1 MAVGVG
7 AESKRMKIERQWSSS
22 WSRLPED
29 IIFSIMNRLGYVG
42 QLRFRAVCK
51 SWRQANIRGIKSA
64 DTLPWKMAVD
74 PRSCCFMT
82 LLKIKNTLL
91 IQRFLLRNMVGS
103 FLRNEKMMKKSIP
116 TWLMQHSSCIHL
128 SLIGLFTYR
137 ILYWSWMTKQ
147 HFLCLQ
153 ILQIVRLDRDKKLLI
168 RMCRPGET
176 TWIKLAIFK
185 FFDTEDS
192 SEKYGPAHNVEY
204 VDGVLYIS
212 FEQIAVVAYNPKL
225 DDSKLYPYPCNEG
238 KNIVYEYLFES
249 DGNLLL
255 YHDELDDLVFRLDRP
270 QMKWIRIH
278 NLDNRSL
285 FLGTN
290 SWLFIPMEE
299 TSELVN
305 TRHAVVCHCSMC
317 TKISGSF
324 HLDVRHMEDYCW
336 IQVPQMI
343 WCLICF
349 LVSGFHKLDDVL
361 FVFYF
366 LRFRWGLLHM
376 SYIYGTEILWRFYW
390 KAMRQRQK
398 GSAEVWT

>member
-1 MAVGVG
+1 MAVGGG

-74 PRSCCFMT
+74 PRSCCFVT
-82 LLKIKNTLL
+82 LLTIKNTLL
-91 IQRFLLRNMVGS
+91 IQ
-103 FLRNEKMMKKSIP
+103 
-116 TWLMQHSSCIHL
+116 
-128 SLIGLFTYR
+128 
-137 ILYWSWMTKQ
+137 
-147 HFLCLQ
+147 
-153 ILQIVRLDRDKKLLI
+153 
-168 RMCRPGET
+168 RPGET

-204 VDGVLYIS
+204 VDGVLFIS

-255 YHDELDDLVFRLDRP
+255 YHDELDDLVFRDKKARQRYERKHKAETKRLGRDFV
-270 QMKWIRIH
+270 
-278 NLDNRSL
+278 NSDVFESTANVTSL
-285 FLGTN
+285 FSGA
-290 SWLFIPMEE
+290 SWISRKFITTVLAMYLNCVL
-299 TSELVN
+299 SRVIF
-305 TRHAVVCHCSMC
+305 A
-317 TKISGSF
+317 
-324 HLDVRHMEDYCW
+324 
-336 IQVPQMI
+336 
-343 WCLICF
+343 F
-349 LVSGFHKLDDVL
+349 LK
-361 FVFYF
+361 
-366 LRFRWGLLHM
+366 
-376 SYIYGTEILWRFYW
+376 
-390 KAMRQRQK
+390 
-398 GSAEVWT
+398 

>member
-1 MAVGVG
+1 MLLYDPAHDKKYTVD
-7 AESKRMKIERQWSSS
+7 SKVLASKYGWVLFAKRENDEEEYPYMTNAA
-22 WSRLPED
+22 LFLYTP
-29 IIFSIMNRLGYVG
+29 FTNR
-42 QLRFRAVCK
+42 
-51 SWRQANIRGIKSA
+51 I
-64 DTLPWKMAVD
+64 
-74 PRSCCFMT
+74 
-82 LLKIKNTLL
+82 
-91 IQRFLLRNMVGS
+91 
-103 FLRNEKMMKKSIP
+103 
-116 TWLMQHSSCIHL
+116 IHL
-128 SLIGLFTYR
+128 PNF
-137 ILYWSWMTKQ
+137 ILKLDDKATFSMPPDSPDCEI
-147 HFLCLQ
+147 FV
-153 ILQIVRLDRDKKLLI
+153 VRLDRDKKLLI

-176 TWIKLAIFK
+176 TWIQLAIFK

-255 YHDELDDLVFRLDRP
+255 YHDELDDLVLRLDRP

-290 SWLFIPMEE
+290 SSLFIPMEQ

-305 TRHAVVCHCSMC
+305 TRHAVVCYCSMC
-317 TKISGSF
+317 TKISESF

-343 WCLICF
+343 
-349 LVSGFHKLDDVL
+349 
-361 FVFYF
+361 
-366 LRFRWGLLHM
+366 
-376 SYIYGTEILWRFYW
+376 
-390 KAMRQRQK
+390 
-398 GSAEVWT
+398 

>member
-64 DTLPWKMAVD
+64 DTLPWKMAVLASKYGWVLFAKREND
-74 PRSCCFMT
+74 EEEYPYMT
-82 LLKIKNTLL
+82 NAAL
-91 IQRFLLRNMVGS
+91 FLYTPFTNR
-103 FLRNEKMMKKSIP
+103 I
-116 TWLMQHSSCIHL
+116 IHL
-128 SLIGLFTYR
+128 PNF
-137 ILYWSWMTKQ
+137 ILK
-147 HFLCLQ
+147 
-153 ILQIVRLDRDKKLLI
+153 LDRDKKLLI

-270 QMKWIRIH
+270 QM
-278 NLDNRSL
+278 N
-285 FLGTN
+285 
-290 SWLFIPMEE
+290 
-299 TSELVN
+299 ELVN

-343 WCLICF
+343 
-349 LVSGFHKLDDVL
+349 
-361 FVFYF
+361 
-366 LRFRWGLLHM
+366 
-376 SYIYGTEILWRFYW
+376 
-390 KAMRQRQK
+390 
-398 GSAEVWT
+398 

>member
-1 MAVGVG
+1 MNSKTEKLNYSLLYLLVFAMAVGGG

-82 LLKIKNTLL
+82 LLTIKKYTVDSKVLASKYGWVLFAKRENDEEEYPYMTNAAL
-91 IQRFLLRNMVGS
+91 FLYTPFTNR
-103 FLRNEKMMKKSIP
+103 I
-116 TWLMQHSSCIHL
+116 IHL
-128 SLIGLFTYR
+128 PNF
-137 ILYWSWMTKQ
+137 ILKLDDKATFSMPPDSPDCEI
-147 HFLCLQ
+147 FV
-153 ILQIVRLDRDKKLLI
+153 VRLDRDKKLLI

-255 YHDELDDLVFRLDRP
+255 YHDELDDLVLRLDRP

-290 SWLFIPMEE
+290 SSLFIPMEE

-305 TRHAVVCHCSMC
+305 TRHAVVCYCSMC
-317 TKISGSF
+317 TKISESF

-343 WCLICF
+343 
-349 LVSGFHKLDDVL
+349 
-361 FVFYF
+361 
-366 LRFRWGLLHM
+366 
-376 SYIYGTEILWRFYW
+376 
-390 KAMRQRQK
+390 
-398 GSAEVWT
+398 

>member
-91 IQRFLLRNMVGS
+91 IQRFLLRNM
-103 FLRNEKMMKKSIP
+103 
-116 TWLMQHSSCIHL
+116 
-128 SLIGLFTYR
+128 
-137 ILYWSWMTKQ
+137 
-147 HFLCLQ
+147 

-255 YHDELDDLVFRLDRP
+255 YHDELDDLVFRDKKAR
-270 QMKWIRIH
+270 QSFFTSFSADFV
-278 NLDNRSL
+278 NSDVFESTANVTSL
-285 FLGTN
+285 FSGA
-290 SWLFIPMEE
+290 SWISRKFITTVLAMYLNCVLPR
-299 TSELVN
+299 VIF
-305 TRHAVVCHCSMC
+305 A
-317 TKISGSF
+317 
-324 HLDVRHMEDYCW
+324 
-336 IQVPQMI
+336 
-343 WCLICF
+343 F
-349 LVSGFHKLDDVL
+349 LK
-361 FVFYF
+361 
-366 LRFRWGLLHM
+366 
-376 SYIYGTEILWRFYW
+376 
-390 KAMRQRQK
+390 
-398 GSAEVWT
+398 